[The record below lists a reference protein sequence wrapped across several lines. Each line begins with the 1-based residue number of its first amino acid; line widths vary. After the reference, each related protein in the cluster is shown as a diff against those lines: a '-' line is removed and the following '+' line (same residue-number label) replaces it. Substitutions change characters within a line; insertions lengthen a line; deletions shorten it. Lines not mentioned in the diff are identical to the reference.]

1 MSYVSHADLGGLEDS
16 RSITPEPENELFHEA
31 WEPRVLGL
39 VLAMNAVGLWNI
51 DMNRAA
57 RETLPDYR
65 HLSYYE
71 IWLAALEK
79 NLHRSGVLTDN
90 PPSAPRVLHAADVA
104 EVLARGSAYS
114 RPPQQNALFEVGQTV
129 RTRNEQPNHHTRL
142 PAYARGKIG
151 VIERIHGAHVFAD
164 SNAQGLGESPQWLYT
179 VTFEAS
185 ELWGN
190 APGNSP
196 GSSVSIDAWEPYLR
210 AA

>member
-1 MSYVSHADLGGLEDS
+1 MSYLSQADLGGLADS
-16 RSITPEPENELFHEA
+16 RSITPEPENEIFHEA

-51 DMNRAA
+51 DMNRSA

-71 IWLAALEK
+71 IWLAALEN
-79 NLHRSGVLTDN
+79 NLRRTGVLTDN
-90 PPSAPRVLHAADVA
+90 PPSPPRVLHAAEVA
-104 EVLARGSAYS
+104 QVLARGSPCA
-114 RPPQQNALFEVGQTV
+114 REAKRKALFEVGQTV

-142 PAYARGKIG
+142 PAYARGKLG
-151 VIERIHGAHVFAD
+151 QIERIHGVHVFAD

-179 VTFEAS
+179 VTFEGS
-185 ELWGN
+185 ELWGD
-190 APGNSP
+190 AT
-196 GSSVSIDAWEPYLR
+196 SSTVSIDAWEPYLL